1 VSWTVP
7 LADVRLAE
15 EDVQAVLDVLRS
27 GWLTMG
33 PRTAALEE
41 ALAAWIGTPHALAV
55 SSGTAA
61 LHLACRAAALGPGDE
76 AIVPANT
83 FVASASTPRLCGAEA
98 VLCDVESPERPNLD
112 LADVERRIT
121 PRTKAVIAVHFAGYP
136 ADVVG
141 LRELCDDRG
150 LVLIEDCAEAIG
162 AAVDAHGRQAGTVGH
177 LGCFSFFSKNQL
189 CLGEGGAVTTA
200 EDELAAR
207 VRSLRSHAMTSGTW
221 DRHRGHED
229 SYDVVDIGF
238 NYRMDE
244 PRAALGS
251 SQLPRLA
258 GDIAARRAVARG
270 YRERLADLPG
280 LELTWDDAAVER
292 ATHFAFL
299 VLLRD
304 REARDAF
311 RIALRERGVQTTWYP
326 ALHAFTDYTARSPW
340 GTLPNAEAASERHCA
355 LPMASTLTERDLDL
369 VAEAARAAL
378 DRA

>member
-1 VSWTVP
+1 VSWSVP
-7 LADVRLAE
+7 LADVRIEE

-33 PRTAALEE
+33 PRTADFEE

-61 LHLACRAAALGPGDE
+61 LHLACRAAGLGSGDE
-76 AIVPANT
+76 AIVPATT
-83 FVASASTPRLCGAEA
+83 FVASASSARLCGADV

-112 LADVERRIT
+112 PADVERRIT
-121 PRTKAVIAVHFAGYP
+121 PRTKAVIAVHFAGYA

-150 LVLIEDCAEAIG
+150 LVLIEDAAEAIG
-162 AAVDAHGRQAGTVGH
+162 ATVDASARQAGTVGH

-189 CLGEGGAVTTA
+189 CLGEGGAVATA
-200 EDELAAR
+200 DEALAAR
-207 VRSLRSHAMTSGTW
+207 VRSLRSHSMTSGTW
-221 DRHRGHED
+221 DRHTGHED

-244 PRAALGS
+244 ARAALGS
-251 SQLPRLA
+251 SRLPRLSE
-258 GDIAARRAVARG
+258 DIAGRRAVVRG

-292 ATHFAFL
+292 ASHFAFL

-311 RIALRERGVQTTWYP
+311 RAGLRERGVQTTWYP
-326 ALHAFTDYTARSPW
+326 ALHAFTEYAARAPW
-340 GTLPNAEAASERHCA
+340 GTLPHAEAVSERHCA
-355 LPMASTLTERDLDL
+355 LPMASTLSERDLDV

-378 DRA
+378 TTA

>member
-1 VSWTVP
+1 MSWSVA
-7 LADVRLAE
+7 LADVRIEE

-33 PRTAALEE
+33 PRTAAFEE
-41 ALAAWIGTPHALAV
+41 GLASWVGTPHALAV

-61 LHLACRAAALGPGDE
+61 LHLACRAAGLGPGDE
-76 AIVPANT
+76 AIVPATT
-83 FVASASTPRLCGAEA
+83 FVASASSARLCGARA
-98 VLCDVESPERPNLD
+98 VLCDVESPQRPNLD
-112 LADVERRIT
+112 PADVERRIT
-121 PRTKAVIAVHFAGYP
+121 PRTKAVIAVHFAGYA

-141 LRELCDDRG
+141 LRALCDDRG

-162 AAVDAHGRQAGTVGH
+162 TAADASGRQAGTVGH

-200 EDELAAR
+200 DEALAAR

-221 DRHRGHED
+221 DRHTGHED

-244 PRAALGS
+244 ARAALGS
-251 SQLPRLA
+251 SRLPRLH
-258 GDIAARRAVARG
+258 DEIAARRAVARG
-270 YRERLADLPG
+270 YRGRLADLPG
-280 LELTWDDAAVER
+280 LELTWDDAAVEDG
-292 ATHFAFL
+292 THFAFL
-299 VLLRD
+299 VLLHD

-311 RIALRERGVQTTWYP
+311 RAALRERGVQTTWYP
-326 ALHAFTDYTARSPW
+326 ALHAFTEYAPEAPW
-340 GTLPNAEAASERHCA
+340 GTLPHAEAVSERHCA

-369 VAEAARAAL
+369 VAEAARAAVTT
-378 DRA
+378 A